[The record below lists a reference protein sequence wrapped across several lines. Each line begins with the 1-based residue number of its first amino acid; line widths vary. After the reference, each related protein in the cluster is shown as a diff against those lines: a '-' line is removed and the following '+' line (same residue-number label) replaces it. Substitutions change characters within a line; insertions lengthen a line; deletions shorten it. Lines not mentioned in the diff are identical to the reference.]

1 VPSESSP
8 QHSTSSVDWWSHE
21 CTVPTEHKVSLSS
34 VALAAAAVAALS
46 SRGASMGVYSCHGKA
61 LLLSAARGPSFKPCR
76 IVLRVRVM
84 KASVHTRQTNSPHH
98 RCPPLSTHS
107 HVRAALTR
115 PLTCAV
121 FGDTDKAVPLLIS
134 EVLQIL
140 EQRKADEAAGGTDVS
155 RCKCALP
162 H

>member
-1 VPSESSP
+1 
-8 QHSTSSVDWWSHE
+8 
-21 CTVPTEHKVSLSS
+21 
-34 VALAAAAVAALS
+34 
-46 SRGASMGVYSCHGKA
+46 M
-61 LLLSAARGPSFKPCR
+61 
-76 IVLRVRVM
+76 LRVRVM
-84 KASVHTRQTNSPHH
+84 NESKSASVLDKQIHPITAAHAT
-98 RCPPLSTHS
+98 STHS
-107 HVRAALTR
+107 HVRRAALTR

-155 RCKCALP
+155 RCICALP